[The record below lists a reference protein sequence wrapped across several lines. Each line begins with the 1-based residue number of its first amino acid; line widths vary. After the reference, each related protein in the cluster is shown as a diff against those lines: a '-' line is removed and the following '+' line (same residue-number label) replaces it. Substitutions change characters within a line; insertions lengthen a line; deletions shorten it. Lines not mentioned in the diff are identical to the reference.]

1 MDKLEDTIKYYEYEV
16 NRARRL
22 LHEDETALHDALVE
36 IRCGIG
42 RNLDNGAS
50 DEYTA
55 QQVIGCIDK
64 LVHLLFNC
72 ERSAA
77 RLGERE
83 TALMLV
89 KRLVS

>member
-1 MDKLEDTIKYYEYEV
+1 MDKLEDTIMYFEDDV

-22 LHEDETALHDALVE
+22 LHENETALHDALVE

-50 DEYTA
+50 NEYTA
-55 QQVIGCIDK
+55 QQVIGRIDK
-64 LVHLLFNC
+64 LVHLLLNC
-72 ERSAA
+72 ECLAA

-83 TALMLV
+83 TGLMLV
-89 KRLVS
+89 KRLDG

>member
-1 MDKLEDTIKYYEYEV
+1 MDKLEDTIKYCEYEV

-22 LHEDETALHDALVE
+22 LHENETALHDALVE

-50 DEYTA
+50 GEYTA
-55 QQVIGCIDK
+55 QQVVGCIDK
-64 LVHLLFNC
+64 LVRLLFNC

-77 RLGERE
+77 RLSERE